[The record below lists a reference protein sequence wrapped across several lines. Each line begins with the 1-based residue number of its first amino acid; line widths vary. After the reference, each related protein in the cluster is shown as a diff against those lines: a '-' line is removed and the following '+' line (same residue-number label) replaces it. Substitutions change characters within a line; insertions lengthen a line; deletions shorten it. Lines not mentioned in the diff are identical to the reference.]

1 MAAQTPPDHVEP
13 QKSQC
18 GRAEMSIENPDFEL
32 NFEYADFEKK
42 KPRQKCGRSLCGSN
56 LFFEMKPIHK
66 QRF

>member
-42 KPRQKCGRSLCGSN
+42 SLVRSAGGVFASL
-56 LFFEMKPIHK
+56 I
-66 QRF
+66 

>member
-13 QKSQC
+13 QKSQYVKV
-18 GRAEMSIENPDFEL
+18 EISIENPDFEL
-32 NFEYADFEKK
+32 KFEYANFEKK
-42 KPRQKCGRSLCGSN
+42 ARHKCGRSLCGSN